1 MSESLLARAGLNHRE
16 FERRARGRDPDDRE
30 RYDPTNMKAGQ
41 IKLPDDPV

>member
-1 MSESLLARAGLNHRE
+1 V
-16 FERRARGRDPDDRE
+16 RRLPTDSQDRR